1 MHIHDS
7 TSQRLAVGL
16 AALAG
21 FIDALGFLSLGG
33 VFVSFMS
40 GNSTRFAVDLAGGD
54 GLRVALL
61 PLGIIALFVIGVM
74 LGRLIRHMVRQR
86 PSTAILVFMS
96 LTLALA
102 AVLQGM
108 GLLLWAA
115 PCLAIAMG
123 AANNVF
129 FREGEVSIGVT
140 YMTGTLVKFGQRLAG
155 RLLGDRQSRWAPY
168 LMLWAGLVSGA
179 VAGAW
184 GYMFYGLAVLWAGVG
199 LCLLLAFC
207 FSRTEKVLPRT
218 SVSGL

>member
-1 MHIHDS
+1 MHIHDA
-7 TSQRLAVGL
+7 TAKRLAAGL

-40 GNSTRFAVDLAGGD
+40 GNSTRFAVDAAGGAD
-54 GLRVALL
+54 LRIALL
-61 PLGIIALFVIGVM
+61 PLGIIVLFVIGVM
-74 LGRLIRHMVRQR
+74 LGRLIRHTVTRC

-96 LTLALA
+96 VTLMLA

-155 RLLGDRQSRWAPY
+155 RMLGDRQSRWAPY
-168 LMLWAGLVSGA
+168 LMLWAGLVLGA
-179 VAGAW
+179 LAGAW
-184 GYMFYGLAVLWAGVG
+184 GYALYGLGVLWAGVG
-199 LCLLLAFC
+199 LCLFLALC
-207 FSRTEKVLPRT
+207 FWRTEAT
-218 SVSGL
+218 S